1 MTLPLRVTA
10 TLPGVWNAPAN
21 SIRGF
26 LSLVPFYSCAA
37 TEAERLIAH
46 PGFKKLDEI

>member
-26 LSLVPFYSCAA
+26 LSLVPFYRCAA